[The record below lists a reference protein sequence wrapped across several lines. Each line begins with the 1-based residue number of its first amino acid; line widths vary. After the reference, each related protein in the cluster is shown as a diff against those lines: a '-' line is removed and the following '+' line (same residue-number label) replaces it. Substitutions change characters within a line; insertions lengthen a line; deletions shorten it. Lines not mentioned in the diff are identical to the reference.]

1 MEGRYLAAL
10 HTVDNSVVKFKTYVV
25 NGTHNV
31 LMPAFDQQKR
41 QVYVLD
47 NIAKTVGRFG
57 LDDR

>member
-1 MEGRYLAAL
+1 MAAL